1 MSNIETLVNKKRPH
15 SFSVGEYFVV
25 KVAKSVVGRFTIV
38 EKRGTKYAKGTYRG
52 VPFNEAVEPYFLDDE
67 TFYGKAI
74 YKVEERKN
82 IAVFDLETEYPNHRE
97 ALVGKQFVTGKKGEV
112 YIARAKVDKSKSDDA
127 GYWGTTR
134 KPSDE
139 IDLIL
144 ICREDR
150 VFQLICPKTDMR
162 TMFYIPEGKTLK
174 DTIIPLSDHYLFRLL
189 PVESESK
196 EGVIKTVIEEERYI
210 VWTPS
215 SIAPPQQIFTSAKQ
229 ARYVSYRMTEQH
241 KATGAIFY
249 WAKLEGHAQWGNLNN
264 G

>member
-1 MSNIETLVNKKRPH
+1 MSNIETLMNKKRPH
-15 SFSVGEYFVV
+15 SFTAGEYFVV

-38 EKRGTKYAKGTYRG
+38 EKRGTRYAKGVYLG
-52 VPFNEAVEPYFLDDE
+52 VPFNVAIRPYFLDDE

-82 IAVFDLETEYPNHRE
+82 IVAFDLETEYPNHSE
-97 ALVGKQFVTGKKGEV
+97 VLVGKQFVTGKKGEV
-112 YIARAKVDKSKSDDA
+112 YVARAKVDKTAQDVV
-127 GYWGTTR
+127 GYWGVTV

-139 IDLIL
+139 IRFIL
-144 ICREDR
+144 KFVEDSICI
-150 VFQLICPKTDMR
+150 VTDVESGLKFR
-162 TMFYIPEGKTLK
+162 YKVDKTLK
-174 DTIIPLSDHYLFRLL
+174 EIPLFNDYYIFKLISTAR
-189 PVESESK
+189 
-196 EGVIKTVIEEERYI
+196 EGVVKTTLEEERYI

-249 WAKLEGHAQWGNLNN
+249 WAKLEGHAHWGIVH
-264 G
+264 

>member
-1 MSNIETLVNKKRPH
+1 MSIIETLVNKKRPH
-15 SFSVGEYFVV
+15 SFTVGEYFVV

-38 EKRGTKYAKGTYRG
+38 EKSGTKYAKGTYRG
-52 VPFNEAVEPYFLDDE
+52 VPFNEVLSPYFLDDE

-74 YKVEERKN
+74 YRVEERRS

-112 YIARAKVDKSKSDDA
+112 YIARQKVNKSAHESVGA
-127 GYWGTTR
+127 WETTV

-139 IDLIL
+139 IDFIL
-144 ICREDR
+144 KFVEDNICIVTNIKSEFKFRCR
-150 VFQLICPKTDMR
+150 VDN
-162 TMFYIPEGKTLK
+162 TLK
-174 DTIIPLSDHYLFRLL
+174 EIPLFIDYYIFKLIPTR
-189 PVESESK
+189 K
-196 EGVIKTVIEEERYI
+196 EGVVKTVLEADRYI

-241 KATGAIFY
+241 KDTGEIFY